1 GSAEVA
7 VTNRTTR
14 NNEEDFSRKNY
25 AGRNVWF
32 GVREHAMAAALNGM
46 ALHGGLKVYART
58 FFVFSDYLRPAV
70 RLSSIMKMPVAYVF
84 THDSIA
90 VGEDGPTHE
99 PIEQLPA
106 LRAMPNVS
114 VIRPADGNE
123 TQAAWRLAL
132 ESTT

>member
-1 GSAEVA
+1 DED
-7 VTNRTTR
+7 
-14 NNEEDFSRKNY
+14 DFSCKNY

-46 ALHGGLKVYART
+46 ALHGGLKVYAGT

-70 RLSSIMKMPVAYVF
+70 RLSAIIETPVTYVF
-84 THDSIA
+84 THDSIG

-99 PIEQLPA
+99 PVEHLAA
-106 LRAMPNVS
+106 LRAMPGLS
-114 VIRPADGNE
+114 LIRPADGNE

-132 ESTT
+132 EYQNSLQH